1 MDINLMITSFPKLLD
16 ATVVTVKLLSLSL
29 FFGLFI
35 GLLFAILRLSKN
47 KIINKFAYGYS
58 YVFRGTPLLVQIFI
72 IYFGLG
78 NIEYFRSTFLW
89 VVFKEPYWCAI
100 IAFALNTGAYTSEI
114 LRSAFQTIKPG
125 FIEAGKSLGISNKI
139 IFYKIQIP
147 IAIRQSL
154 PAYGNEI
161 ILMMKGTSLAS
172 TVTLMDFDLMINS
185 LPKLLG
191 ATVVTLKLLSASLF
205 FGLFIGL
212 LFAVLRL
219 NKNKIINK
227 FAYTYSYV
235 FRGTPLLVQIFIIY
249 FGLGQIEYFRSTFLW
264 VVFKEPYWCA
274 IIAFALNTGAYT
286 SEILRSAF
294 QTIKPGLIE
303 AGKSLG
309 ISNKIIFYKI
319 QIPIAIRQS
328 LPAYGNE
335 IILMMKGTSLAS
347 TVTLMDLT
355 GVAKYII
362 STTFK
367 PIEVFI
373 VAGGIYLFMTFIIHN
388 VIKFLEKKYSFN

>member
-1 MDINLMITSFPKLLD
+1 MDLELMINSLPKLLS
-16 ATVVTVKLLSLSL
+16 AALITLKLLSVSL
-29 FFGLFI
+29 IIGLFI
-35 GLLFAILRLSKN
+35 GLIFAILRLNKN
-47 KIINKFAYGYS
+47 TFINKFAYGYS

-78 NIEYFRSTFLW
+78 QIEYLRSTVLW
-89 VVFKEPYWCAI
+89 VILKEPYWCAI

-125 FIEAGKSLGISNKI
+125 IIEAGKSLGISNKV

-172 TVTLMDFDLMINS
+172 TVTI
-185 LPKLLG
+185 
-191 ATVVTLKLLSASLF
+191 
-205 FGLFIGL
+205 
-212 LFAVLRL
+212 
-219 NKNKIINK
+219 
-227 FAYTYSYV
+227 
-235 FRGTPLLVQIFIIY
+235 
-249 FGLGQIEYFRSTFLW
+249 
-264 VVFKEPYWCA
+264 
-274 IIAFALNTGAYT
+274 
-286 SEILRSAF
+286 
-294 QTIKPGLIE
+294 
-303 AGKSLG
+303 
-309 ISNKIIFYKI
+309 
-319 QIPIAIRQS
+319 
-328 LPAYGNE
+328 
-335 IILMMKGTSLAS
+335 
-347 TVTLMDLT
+347 MDLT

-388 VIKFLEKKYSFN
+388 VIKYLEKKYSFN

>member
-1 MDINLMITSFPKLLD
+1 MDFDLMITSFPKLLG
-16 ATVVTVKLLSLSL
+16 ATVITLKLLSASL
-29 FFGLFI
+29 FFGLFL
-35 GLLFAILRLSKN
+35 GLFFAILRLNKN
-47 KIINKFAYGYS
+47 IFINKFAYGYS

-78 NIEYFRSTFLW
+78 QIEYLRSTVLW
-89 VVFKEPYWCAI
+89 VVLKEPYWCAI
-100 IAFALNTGAYTSEI
+100 IAFTLNTGAYTSEI

-125 FIEAGKSLGISNKI
+125 I
-139 IFYKIQIP
+139 
-147 IAIRQSL
+147 
-154 PAYGNEI
+154 
-161 ILMMKGTSLAS
+161 
-172 TVTLMDFDLMINS
+172 
-185 LPKLLG
+185 
-191 ATVVTLKLLSASLF
+191 
-205 FGLFIGL
+205 
-212 LFAVLRL
+212 
-219 NKNKIINK
+219 
-227 FAYTYSYV
+227 
-235 FRGTPLLVQIFIIY
+235 
-249 FGLGQIEYFRSTFLW
+249 
-264 VVFKEPYWCA
+264 
-274 IIAFALNTGAYT
+274 
-286 SEILRSAF
+286 
-294 QTIKPGLIE
+294 IE

-367 PIEVFI
+367 PIEVFV

-388 VIKFLEKKYSFN
+388 IIKYLEKKYSFQQ

>member
-1 MDINLMITSFPKLLD
+1 MDLELMINSFPKLLS
-16 ATVVTVKLLSLSL
+16 AAVITLKLLSVSL
-29 FFGLFI
+29 IIGLFI
-35 GLLFAILRLSKN
+35 GLFFAILRLNKN
-47 KIINKFAYGYS
+47 ILINRFAYGYS
-58 YVFRGTPLLVQIFI
+58 YIFRGTPLLVQIFI

-78 NIEYFRSTFLW
+78 QIEYLRSTVLW
-89 VVFKEPYWCAI
+89 VILKEPYWCAI

-125 FIEAGKSLGISNKI
+125 IIEASKSLGISNKV

-172 TVTLMDFDLMINS
+172 TVTI
-185 LPKLLG
+185 
-191 ATVVTLKLLSASLF
+191 
-205 FGLFIGL
+205 
-212 LFAVLRL
+212 
-219 NKNKIINK
+219 
-227 FAYTYSYV
+227 
-235 FRGTPLLVQIFIIY
+235 
-249 FGLGQIEYFRSTFLW
+249 
-264 VVFKEPYWCA
+264 
-274 IIAFALNTGAYT
+274 
-286 SEILRSAF
+286 
-294 QTIKPGLIE
+294 
-303 AGKSLG
+303 
-309 ISNKIIFYKI
+309 
-319 QIPIAIRQS
+319 
-328 LPAYGNE
+328 
-335 IILMMKGTSLAS
+335 
-347 TVTLMDLT
+347 MDLT

>member
-1 MDINLMITSFPKLLD
+1 MDFELMFNSFPKLLN
-16 ATVVTVKLLSLSL
+16 AAGVTLKLLSASMIA
-29 FFGLFI
+29 GLFI
-35 GLLFAILRLSKN
+35 GLLFAILRLNKN
-47 KIINKFAYGYS
+47 IFINKFAYGYS

-78 NIEYFRSTFLW
+78 QIEYLRSTFLW
-89 VVFKEPYWCAI
+89 HVLKEPYWCAI

-125 FIEAGKSLGISNKI
+125 IIEAGKSLGVSNKI

-147 IAIRQSL
+147 IAI
-154 PAYGNEI
+154 
-161 ILMMKGTSLAS
+161 K
-172 TVTLMDFDLMINS
+172 
-185 LPKLLG
+185 
-191 ATVVTLKLLSASLF
+191 
-205 FGLFIGL
+205 
-212 LFAVLRL
+212 
-219 NKNKIINK
+219 
-227 FAYTYSYV
+227 
-235 FRGTPLLVQIFIIY
+235 
-249 FGLGQIEYFRSTFLW
+249 
-264 VVFKEPYWCA
+264 
-274 IIAFALNTGAYT
+274 
-286 SEILRSAF
+286 
-294 QTIKPGLIE
+294 
-303 AGKSLG
+303 
-309 ISNKIIFYKI
+309 
-319 QIPIAIRQS
+319 QS

-388 VIKFLEKKYSFN
+388 LIKFLEKKYSFNS

>member
-1 MDINLMITSFPKLLD
+1 MDFDLMITSFPKLL
-16 ATVVTVKLLSLSL
+16 
-29 FFGLFI
+29 
-35 GLLFAILRLSKN
+35 
-47 KIINKFAYGYS
+47 
-58 YVFRGTPLLVQIFI
+58 
-72 IYFGLG
+72 
-78 NIEYFRSTFLW
+78 
-89 VVFKEPYWCAI
+89 
-100 IAFALNTGAYTSEI
+100 
-114 LRSAFQTIKPG
+114 
-125 FIEAGKSLGISNKI
+125 
-139 IFYKIQIP
+139 
-147 IAIRQSL
+147 
-154 PAYGNEI
+154 
-161 ILMMKGTSLAS
+161 
-172 TVTLMDFDLMINS
+172 
-185 LPKLLG
+185 G
-191 ATVVTLKLLSASLF
+191 ATVITLKLLSASLF
-205 FGLFIGL
+205 FGLFVGL
-212 LFAVLRL
+212 FFAILRL
-219 NKNKIINK
+219 NKNIFINK
-227 FAYTYSYV
+227 FAYSYSYV

-249 FGLGQIEYFRSTFLW
+249 FGLGQIEYLRSTVLW
-264 VVFKEPYWCA
+264 VVLKEPYWCA
-274 IIAFALNTGAYT
+274 IIAFTLNTGAYT

-294 QTIKPGLIE
+294 QTIKPGIIE

-388 VIKFLEKKYSFN
+388 VIKYLEKKYSFQQ

>member
-1 MDINLMITSFPKLLD
+1 MDLELMINSFPKLLS
-16 ATVVTVKLLSLSL
+16 AAVITLKLLSVSL
-29 FFGLFI
+29 IIGLFI
-35 GLLFAILRLSKN
+35 GLFFAILRLNKN
-47 KIINKFAYGYS
+47 IFINSFAYGYS

-78 NIEYFRSTFLW
+78 QIEYLRSTVLW
-89 VVFKEPYWCAI
+89 IILKEPYWCAI

-125 FIEAGKSLGISNKI
+125 IIEAGKSLGISNKV

-172 TVTLMDFDLMINS
+172 TVTI
-185 LPKLLG
+185 
-191 ATVVTLKLLSASLF
+191 
-205 FGLFIGL
+205 
-212 LFAVLRL
+212 
-219 NKNKIINK
+219 
-227 FAYTYSYV
+227 
-235 FRGTPLLVQIFIIY
+235 
-249 FGLGQIEYFRSTFLW
+249 
-264 VVFKEPYWCA
+264 
-274 IIAFALNTGAYT
+274 
-286 SEILRSAF
+286 
-294 QTIKPGLIE
+294 
-303 AGKSLG
+303 
-309 ISNKIIFYKI
+309 
-319 QIPIAIRQS
+319 
-328 LPAYGNE
+328 
-335 IILMMKGTSLAS
+335 
-347 TVTLMDLT
+347 MDLT

-388 VIKFLEKKYSFN
+388 FIKLLEKRYYF

>member
-1 MDINLMITSFPKLLD
+1 MDLELMINSLPKLLN
-16 ATVVTVKLLSLSL
+16 AAVITLKLLSVSL
-29 FFGLFI
+29 IIGLFI
-35 GLLFAILRLSKN
+35 GLFFAILRLNKN
-47 KIINKFAYGYS
+47 IFINRFAYGYS

-78 NIEYFRSTFLW
+78 QIEYLRSTVLW
-89 VVFKEPYWCAI
+89 VILKEPYWCAI

-125 FIEAGKSLGISNKI
+125 IIEAGKSLGISNRV
-139 IFYKIQIP
+139 IFFKIQIP

-172 TVTLMDFDLMINS
+172 TVTI
-185 LPKLLG
+185 
-191 ATVVTLKLLSASLF
+191 
-205 FGLFIGL
+205 
-212 LFAVLRL
+212 
-219 NKNKIINK
+219 
-227 FAYTYSYV
+227 
-235 FRGTPLLVQIFIIY
+235 
-249 FGLGQIEYFRSTFLW
+249 
-264 VVFKEPYWCA
+264 
-274 IIAFALNTGAYT
+274 
-286 SEILRSAF
+286 
-294 QTIKPGLIE
+294 
-303 AGKSLG
+303 
-309 ISNKIIFYKI
+309 
-319 QIPIAIRQS
+319 
-328 LPAYGNE
+328 
-335 IILMMKGTSLAS
+335 
-347 TVTLMDLT
+347 MDLT

>member
-1 MDINLMITSFPKLLD
+1 MDLELMINSFPKLLN
-16 ATVVTVKLLSLSL
+16 ASVITLKLLSVSL
-29 FFGLFI
+29 IIGLFI
-35 GLLFAILRLSKN
+35 GLFFAILRLNKN
-47 KIINKFAYGYS
+47 IFINRFAYGYS

-78 NIEYFRSTFLW
+78 QIEYLRSTVLW
-89 VVFKEPYWCAI
+89 VILKEPYWCAI

-125 FIEAGKSLGISNKI
+125 IIEAGKSLGISNKV

-172 TVTLMDFDLMINS
+172 TVTI
-185 LPKLLG
+185 
-191 ATVVTLKLLSASLF
+191 
-205 FGLFIGL
+205 
-212 LFAVLRL
+212 
-219 NKNKIINK
+219 
-227 FAYTYSYV
+227 
-235 FRGTPLLVQIFIIY
+235 
-249 FGLGQIEYFRSTFLW
+249 
-264 VVFKEPYWCA
+264 
-274 IIAFALNTGAYT
+274 
-286 SEILRSAF
+286 
-294 QTIKPGLIE
+294 
-303 AGKSLG
+303 
-309 ISNKIIFYKI
+309 
-319 QIPIAIRQS
+319 
-328 LPAYGNE
+328 
-335 IILMMKGTSLAS
+335 
-347 TVTLMDLT
+347 MDLT

>member
-1 MDINLMITSFPKLLD
+1 MDLELMINSFPKLLS
-16 ATVVTVKLLSLSL
+16 AAVITLKLLSVSL
-29 FFGLFI
+29 LI
-35 GLLFAILRLSKN
+35 GLLVGLFFAILRLNKN
-47 KIINKFAYGYS
+47 IFINRFAYGYS

-78 NIEYFRSTFLW
+78 QIEYLRSTVLW
-89 VVFKEPYWCAI
+89 VILKEPYWCAI

-125 FIEAGKSLGISNKI
+125 IIEAGKSLGISNKV

-172 TVTLMDFDLMINS
+172 TVTI
-185 LPKLLG
+185 
-191 ATVVTLKLLSASLF
+191 
-205 FGLFIGL
+205 
-212 LFAVLRL
+212 
-219 NKNKIINK
+219 
-227 FAYTYSYV
+227 
-235 FRGTPLLVQIFIIY
+235 
-249 FGLGQIEYFRSTFLW
+249 
-264 VVFKEPYWCA
+264 
-274 IIAFALNTGAYT
+274 
-286 SEILRSAF
+286 
-294 QTIKPGLIE
+294 
-303 AGKSLG
+303 
-309 ISNKIIFYKI
+309 
-319 QIPIAIRQS
+319 
-328 LPAYGNE
+328 
-335 IILMMKGTSLAS
+335 
-347 TVTLMDLT
+347 MDLT

>member
-1 MDINLMITSFPKLLD
+1 MDLELMINSFPKLLN
-16 ATVVTVKLLSLSL
+16 AALITLKLLSVSL
-29 FFGLFI
+29 IIGLFI
-35 GLLFAILRLSKN
+35 GLFFAILRLNKN
-47 KIINKFAYGYS
+47 IFINRFANGYS

-78 NIEYFRSTFLW
+78 QIEYLRSTVLW
-89 VVFKEPYWCAI
+89 VILKEPYWCAI

-125 FIEAGKSLGISNKI
+125 IIEAGKSLGISNKV

-172 TVTLMDFDLMINS
+172 TVTI
-185 LPKLLG
+185 
-191 ATVVTLKLLSASLF
+191 
-205 FGLFIGL
+205 
-212 LFAVLRL
+212 
-219 NKNKIINK
+219 
-227 FAYTYSYV
+227 
-235 FRGTPLLVQIFIIY
+235 
-249 FGLGQIEYFRSTFLW
+249 
-264 VVFKEPYWCA
+264 
-274 IIAFALNTGAYT
+274 
-286 SEILRSAF
+286 
-294 QTIKPGLIE
+294 
-303 AGKSLG
+303 
-309 ISNKIIFYKI
+309 
-319 QIPIAIRQS
+319 
-328 LPAYGNE
+328 
-335 IILMMKGTSLAS
+335 
-347 TVTLMDLT
+347 MDLT